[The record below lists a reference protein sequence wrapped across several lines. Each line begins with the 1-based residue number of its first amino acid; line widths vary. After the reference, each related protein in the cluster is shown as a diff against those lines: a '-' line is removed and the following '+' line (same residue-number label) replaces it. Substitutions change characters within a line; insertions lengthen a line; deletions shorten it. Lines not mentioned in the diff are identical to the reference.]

1 MMSNPRDVNKFL
13 IEFPLLLW
21 CVSPKFLLHALDK
34 IYSRF
39 LMNMN
44 TYVLSLDIIL
54 LREEFYAQPSPKETK
69 FFGPLVA
76 REFIFEAI

>member
-1 MMSNPRDVNKFL
+1 
-13 IEFPLLLW
+13 
-21 CVSPKFLLHALDK
+21 
-34 IYSRF
+34 
-39 LMNMN
+39 MNMN